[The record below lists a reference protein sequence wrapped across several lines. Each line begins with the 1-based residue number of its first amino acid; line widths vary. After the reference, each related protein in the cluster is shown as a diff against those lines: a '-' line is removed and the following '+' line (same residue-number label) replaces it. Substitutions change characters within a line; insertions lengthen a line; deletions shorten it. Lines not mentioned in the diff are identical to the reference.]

1 MIDRMRGEK
10 MDDLSRINAK
20 TRLLGFIASPSEHS
34 VSPIMHNAALR
45 KLGLNYAY
53 LAFNVGHKELK
64 DAITGFRAINIRG
77 FSVSMPNKIEIIPLL
92 DELSPEAK
100 LIGAVNTV
108 VNENGKFIGYN
119 TDGKGYVRSLRE
131 EGVEIKGKKMT
142 LLGAGGAATAIAIQ
156 AALEGI
162 SEIAIFNRQD
172 EYFKNAE
179 KIAKI
184 INEQMEN
191 VNCKAT
197 VYELEDS
204 NRLREEI
211 ASSDILTN
219 ATDVGMKPYENQS
232 LIPDPSWLHSDLV
245 VSDIVYMPRTTK
257 LMEQAITA
265 GCRNYNGLGMVLY
278 QGAIAFEL
286 WTGHEMPIEYVKS
299 QIF

>member
-1 MIDRMRGEK
+1 
-10 MDDLSRINAK
+10 MDDHSRIDAK

-45 KLGLNYAY
+45 KLGLNYVY

-77 FSVSMPNKIEIIPLL
+77 FSVSMPNKIDIIPLL

-100 LIGAVNTV
+100 FIGAVNTV

-119 TDGKGYVRSLRE
+119 TDGKGYVRSLKE
-131 EGVEIKGKKMT
+131 EGVDIKGKKMT

-172 EYFKNAE
+172 EFFKNAE

-191 VNCKAT
+191 TNCKAT
-197 VYELEDS
+197 IYELEDS

-211 ASSDILTN
+211 ASSHILTN
-219 ATDVGMKPYENQS
+219 ATDIGMKPYENQS
-232 LIPDPSWLHSDLV
+232 LIPDPTWLHSDLV

-257 LMEQAITA
+257 LMEQAISA

-278 QGAIAFEL
+278 QGAIAFKL